1 MCKNAH
7 VDAQIC
13 VEKSAYTHE
22 EICNVDVHAGASV
35 HLSQG
40 LEDGH
45 TKREKVNGVDLPELS
60 LSWVNTLRLQIL
72 AKGNNWIITGILPL
86 TGRPWVSSQEE
97 DSGLIKN

>member
-1 MCKNAH
+1 MQGSICVHVYMCQFIHTHLFMCKNAH
-7 VDAQIC
+7 VDAQVC

-22 EICNVDVHAGASV
+22 EICYVDVHAGASV

-40 LEDGH
+40 LEYGH

-72 AKGNNWIITGILPL
+72 AKGNN
-86 TGRPWVSSQEE
+86 
-97 DSGLIKN
+97 